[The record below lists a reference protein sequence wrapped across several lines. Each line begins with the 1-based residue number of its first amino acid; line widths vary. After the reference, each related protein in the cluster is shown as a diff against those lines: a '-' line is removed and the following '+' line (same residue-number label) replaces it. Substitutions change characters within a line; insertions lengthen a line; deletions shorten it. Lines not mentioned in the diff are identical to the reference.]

1 MKTFR
6 RIVLWLVWNCP
17 IPLGKLAPKMFAFGV
32 GCKKFKLKKEGE
44 KPASRFNSGRILGG
58 MGNER

>member
-17 IPLGKLAPKMFAFGV
+17 IPLGKLAPKMFAFGI
-32 GCKKFKLKKEGE
+32 GCKKFKLKKEG
-44 KPASRFNSGRILGG
+44 K
-58 MGNER
+58 